1 MGEDL
6 VTVLRL
12 LCLLSVAQNG
22 LKSKFFDFFR
32 REILQTY
39 GFEHIL
45 TLSNLEKAGL
55 LKKQEG
61 KNTWSSLIKS
71 FKLIKED
78 VNQRVPDD
86 IAYAY
91 AGYAPLSIRLIESL
105 YQSGWNTEA
114 VRNLPGDY
122 SCIRLATE
130 DKKPTDKPLVLL
142 FFVGG
147 VTFAEVAAVRYLNKL
162 PYATR
167 EFVIATTHIINTRG
181 FIEAVSE
188 KIQNEIERS
197 SID

>member
-1 MGEDL
+1 
-6 VTVLRL
+6 
-12 LCLLSVAQNG
+12 
-22 LKSKFFDFFR
+22 
-32 REILQTY
+32 
-39 GFEHIL
+39 
-45 TLSNLEKAGL
+45 LEKAGL

-61 KNTWSSLIKS
+61 KNTWAGLIKS

-91 AGYAPLSIRLIESL
+91 AGYAPLSLRLVEAL
-105 YQSGWNTEA
+105 YSSGWNTES

-122 SCIRLATE
+122 SCIKLATE
-130 DKKPTDKPLVLL
+130 DKKPMDKPLVLL

-162 PYATR
+162 PEARR
-167 EFVIATTHIINTRG
+167 EFVIATTHIINTKS
-181 FIEAVSE
+181 FIDAVSE